1 MPNRDS
7 VEREQLPGLMVSQ
20 VLVPCGGSWGS
31 REAHTEEARKQDE
44 KMPVFMDIA
53 FSHPLL
59 LNPSR
64 ARSSSLSEFSLQA
77 PAQKHPKVYFT
88 NLVGVL

>member
-7 VEREQLPGLMVSQ
+7 VEREHLPGLMVSQ
-20 VLVPCGGSWGS
+20 VLVSCGGSWGS

-59 LNPSR
+59 T
-64 ARSSSLSEFSLQA
+64 
-77 PAQKHPKVYFT
+77 HPEPGLLL
-88 NLVGVL
+88 LVNSPCKPLHRNIPKYT